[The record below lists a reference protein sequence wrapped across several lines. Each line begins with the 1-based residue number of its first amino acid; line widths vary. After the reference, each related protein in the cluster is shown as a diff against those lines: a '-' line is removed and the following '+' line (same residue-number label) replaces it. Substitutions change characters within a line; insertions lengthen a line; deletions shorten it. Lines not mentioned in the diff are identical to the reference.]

1 MHNKDK
7 NSHSGPYAGQPL
19 REKVHVWLGSLH
31 AVDFIHCLCDDS
43 LYVRLSENLACIRVG
58 KSEDHFIYIYVFLV
72 IHQQW
77 LMKSIFVSNGRIL
90 GKSTKGA

>member
-7 NSHSGPYAGQPL
+7 NSHSGPCAGQPL
-19 REKVHVWLGSLH
+19 REKVHIWLRSLH
-31 AVDFIHCLCDDS
+31 AVDFIHCLCDES

-58 KSEDHFIYIYVFLV
+58 KSEDHFIYMYILV

-77 LMKSIFVSNGRIL
+77 LMKSIFV
-90 GKSTKGA
+90 